1 MASLIINGIKFVRVS
16 RDFKIEEATRGMAV
30 CQSHLDDPD
39 DLDLDWAGYYRDWQA
54 IAISWA
60 SA

>member
-1 MASLIINGIKFVRVS
+1 MPAPTFVRVS
-16 RDFKIEEATRGMAV
+16 RDFKIEEATRGMRLCEEGARIDGQDKFDV
-30 CQSHLDDPD
+30 
-39 DLDLDWAGYYRDWQA
+39 WMGYYRDWQA